1 MAALKKWAHFD
12 GFDRKS
18 FDGIADTQL
27 HSLLYSDWDDLA
39 MKDVTTSASSEPVVP
54 PSSDDMDGIDDAEDI
69 DSRCGGSR
77 NSKKRKITSKKPNTA
92 RSGDRY
98 DIGIGE
104 SLARRHDL
112 RDIAER
118 GGGGRVMFMFEKIS
132 KSKILPK

>member
-12 GFDRKS
+12 GFDRRS

-39 MKDVTTSASSEPVVP
+39 MKDVTKAESSEPVVP
-54 PSSDDMDGIDDAEDI
+54 PSSDDIEGIEDAENI
-69 DSRCGGSR
+69 DSRDGGSR
-77 NSKKRKITSKKPNTA
+77 NSKKRKITSKKLNA

-98 DIGIGE
+98 DIGVGE
-104 SLARRHDL
+104 SVARRHDL